1 MLTAG
6 MVAGNVR
13 NWGPK
18 AVSHRTRAGLPSLS
32 LFQQSNFGPSDNLR
46 AETLGP
52 RTATTSSRMSP
63 PADDSLS
70 PKRLGPVALVG
81 AGPGDPE
88 LLTLRAV
95 RRLEAADVVLHDSL
109 IPEEVLNMVPRRAQL
124 INVGKRCGDVKD
136 RGLQQ
141 QEIHDLM
148 LAHSRRGCN
157 VVRLKCGDP
166 FIFGRGGEELEFL
179 AANHVPCEVVP
190 GITSALGAAASCQV
204 PLTHRGF
211 ETNHLHLC
219 VGQSKAKQ
227 LADMDW
233 AQMAKSAMQQTA
245 VFYMGLKL
253 LDKIC
258 TTLRSHGAPD
268 ETPMMLVESATSPL
282 EKSLHSTLAEMPAE
296 VEKQQFGSGG
306 PVLIILGPTASFPAH
321 LERLANGQAAA
332 KRRKVDLCSDVR
344 HGKMTE
350 ACDASSG
357 EHAWVHGQL
366 PSMGSRHGS
375 PEPPEPP
382 LSQVATDDIPDH
394 QEAVPQ
400 SLASPQRRSEYREAP
415 PASPGLSGAQGSTA
429 GASVGA
435 LETVARSPE
444 PLSPANAA
452 PRAEDWWGSAHGL
465 ADALLQQLQAE
476 SEAFAASVR
485 KEEREGGTWQTA
497 RTSSWSERHLGPGDF
512 SPLQV
517 PKLESKLKETPKP
530 PPPPGQVLQQ
540 SSEVAVKVDIGIGG
554 WSARPLSPTVPKR
567 YTKWVRTV
575 RNTGDGSREAE
586 DVTASKLPLANS
598 TGSALLDGSLNLSLK
613 RPGSRDQKAS
623 PKVGASRGSFSQT
636 NLSASMKKSSSVP
649 SVAARAMQERY
660 GSQSGTKINQLTSAA
675 ARAEL
680 ARQVLRRLEAKD
692 NSLGGDAIGSS
703 DTLAGPMP
711 SAASSGGPGR
721 RSGSPPHGIRRGLSR
736 AGASLVALAG
746 LAARSSSASF
756 NSAAFLHK
764 GGLCISNPPT
774 SQKRSVSHSLL
785 MSRAPSSSLV
795 LTDLRVAVLL
805 RGHGVHPRRTPHE
818 KDPHDDNELYHC
830 QGFMSTYTDSIITL
844 IYGRRHEG
852 VFW

>member
-1 MLTAG
+1 
-6 MVAGNVR
+6 
-13 NWGPK
+13 
-18 AVSHRTRAGLPSLS
+18 
-32 LFQQSNFGPSDNLR
+32 
-46 AETLGP
+46 
-52 RTATTSSRMSP
+52 
-63 PADDSLS
+63 
-70 PKRLGPVALVG
+70 
-81 AGPGDPE
+81 
-88 LLTLRAV
+88 
-95 RRLEAADVVLHDSL
+95 
-109 IPEEVLNMVPRRAQL
+109 
-124 INVGKRCGDVKD
+124 
-136 RGLQQ
+136 
-141 QEIHDLM
+141 
-148 LAHSRRGCN
+148 
-157 VVRLKCGDP
+157 
-166 FIFGRGGEELEFL
+166 
-179 AANHVPCEVVP
+179 
-190 GITSALGAAASCQV
+190 
-204 PLTHRGF
+204 
-211 ETNHLHLC
+211 
-219 VGQSKAKQ
+219 
-227 LADMDW
+227 
-233 AQMAKSAMQQTA
+233 
-245 VFYMGLKL
+245 
-253 LDKIC
+253 
-258 TTLRSHGAPD
+258 
-268 ETPMMLVESATSPL
+268 
-282 EKSLHSTLAEMPAE
+282 
-296 VEKQQFGSGG
+296 
-306 PVLIILGPTASFPAH
+306 
-321 LERLANGQAAA
+321 
-332 KRRKVDLCSDVR
+332 
-344 HGKMTE
+344 
-350 ACDASSG
+350 
-357 EHAWVHGQL
+357 
-366 PSMGSRHGS
+366 MGSRHGS

-382 LSQVATDDIPDH
+382 LSQVANDDIPDYR
-394 QEAVPQ
+394 EAVPQ
-400 SLASPQRRSEYREAP
+400 SLASPQRRSEYLDAP
-415 PASPGLSGAQGSTA
+415 PVSSGLSGAKGSTA

-452 PRAEDWWGSAHGL
+452 PRAEAVEDWWGSAHGL

-586 DVTASKLPLANS
+586 DVTASKLPLADS
-598 TGSALLDGSLNLSLK
+598 TGSALLDNSLNLSLK

-660 GSQSGTKINQLTSAA
+660 GNQSGTKINQLTSAA

-692 NSLGGDAIGSS
+692 TSLGGDAIGSS
-703 DTLAGPMP
+703 DTLAGPLP

-764 GGLCISNPPT
+764 GGLCISSPPI
-774 SQKRSVSHSLL
+774 SQKRSVSLSLL

-795 LTDLRVAVLL
+795 LPDLRVAVL
-805 RGHGVHPRRTPHE
+805 RGHGVHPRRTPH
-818 KDPHDDNELYHC
+818 
-830 QGFMSTYTDSIITL
+830 
-844 IYGRRHEG
+844 
-852 VFW
+852 